1 MKESEQRISVVT
13 GAIQG
18 IGKAISMRLLHEGDL
33 VVGLDLNEAAG
44 AALEQE
50 LDRFEFLAA
59 NVAKLDQVQRAM
71 DAIIEKH
78 GRIDNLVCNAGI
90 TRDHIL
96 LRMTEKDWDD
106 VLAVNLTG
114 TYNCIRAATR
124 QFVKQRSGA
133 IVAISSVVGQTG
145 NASQANYAASK
156 AGIIALCQSVAKEL
170 GGRGIRANAVAPGF
184 IETDMTD
191 QLPKEVRTAYL
202 ERIPLRRPGTPDDVA
217 AVVCFLLSEEAS
229 YITGQVLGI
238 NGGMH
243 P

>member
-1 MKESEQRISVVT
+1 MKKSDQRISVVT

-18 IGKAISMRLLHEGDL
+18 IGKAISTRLLEEGDI
-33 VVGLDLNEAAG
+33 VIGLDLNEEAG
-44 AALEQE
+44 ASLEKE

-59 NVAKLDQVQRAM
+59 NVANFDQVQQAI
-71 DAIIEKH
+71 DAIIGRH

-90 TRDHIL
+90 TRDQLL
-96 LRMTEKDWDD
+96 LRMTERDWND
-106 VLAVNLTG
+106 VLSVNLTG
-114 TYNCIRAATR
+114 TYNCIRAAAR
-124 QFVKQRSGA
+124 QFVKQRGGA

-184 IETDMTD
+184 IETEMTAK
-191 QLPKEVRTAYL
+191 LPEEVRKAYL
-202 ERIPLRRPGTPDDVA
+202 ERIPLRRPGTPEDVA
-217 AVVCFLLSEEAS
+217 AVVCFLLSEQAS
-229 YITGQVLGI
+229 YITGQVLGL
-238 NGGMH
+238 NGGMY